1 MALRKYEEKFNDIQD
16 LVYGALQTAY
26 DEGYQAGRESNRH
39 RGKNLVVSFDDE
51 YLATVL
57 TCAVRAA
64 LDAPETA
71 VNVCGFITPL
81 IKYLDFK
88 TLWTIEQ
95 DIKNSAVKIAAG
107 DMVTAEIWNTFHRD
121 IVVAKSRK
129 TR

>member
-26 DEGYQAGRESNRH
+26 DEGYQSGRESNRH

-51 YLATVL
+51 NLGAVL

-64 LDAPETA
+64 LDAPENT
-71 VNVCGFITPL
+71 VNVCGFVAPL
-81 IKYLDFK
+81 VKYLDYK
-88 TLWTIEQ
+88 TLWTMEQ
-95 DIKNSAVKIAAG
+95 DIKNNAAKITNG
-107 DMVTAEIWNTFHRD
+107 DPETAEIWNTFHRD
-121 IVVAKSRK
+121 VVVTKSRK